1 MSAYPAVTPR
11 PEMPDEFR
19 FLCMLHNV
27 GAITAER
34 ALTMEDIAKW
44 TNKEPD
50 TIQDHLKKLGELG
63 YIQIVASGEIEK
75 FHVSVTGIRKV
86 LTLYS

>member
-1 MSAYPAVTPR
+1 MSGYPAVTPR
-11 PEMPDEFR
+11 PELPEEFR

-27 GAITAER
+27 GAITSER
-34 ALTMEDIAKW
+34 SLTVEDIAKW

-50 TIQDHLKKLGELG
+50 AILEHLGKLSELG
-63 YIQIVASGEIEK
+63 YVQTVKSGEVDK
-75 FHVSVTGIRKV
+75 YHVSVMGIRKV

>member
-1 MSAYPAVTPR
+1 MSGYPPVSPQAEL
-11 PEMPDEFR
+11 PEEFR

-27 GAITAER
+27 GAINADR
-34 ALTMEDIAKW
+34 SLTVDEIAKW
-44 TNKEPD
+44 TNKE
-50 TIQDHLKKLGELG
+50 TQIIRAHLTKLGDLG
-63 YIQIVASGEIEK
+63 YVQSIRSDESDK

>member
-1 MSAYPAVTPR
+1 MSRYPPVSPR
-11 PEMPDEFR
+11 PELPEEFR

-34 ALTMEDIAKW
+34 SLPLEEIAKW
-44 TNKEPD
+44 TNEEAP
-50 TIQDHLKKLGELG
+50 TIREHLRRLGELG
-63 YIQIVASGEIEK
+63 YVQSVRKGEQDR
-75 FHVSVTGIRKV
+75 FHVSVMGIRKV

>member
-1 MSAYPAVTPR
+1 MSGYPSVSPR
-11 PEMPDEFR
+11 EELPEEFR

-27 GAITAER
+27 GAITADR
-34 ALTMEDIAKW
+34 SLTVDEIAKW
-44 TNKEPD
+44 TNKENQII
-50 TIQDHLKKLGELG
+50 TAHLSKLGELG
-63 YIQIVASGEIEK
+63 YVQSVRRDEHDK

>member
-1 MSAYPAVTPR
+1 MSRYPPVSPR
-11 PEMPDEFR
+11 AELPEEFR

-34 ALTMEDIAKW
+34 SLALEDIAKW
-44 TNKEPD
+44 TNEEAP
-50 TIQDHLKKLGELG
+50 TIQEHLRRLGELG
-63 YIQIVASGEIEK
+63 YVQSVRKDEQDR
-75 FHVSVTGIRKV
+75 FHVSAMGIRKV

>member
-1 MSAYPAVTPR
+1 MSGYPAVAPR
-11 PEMPDEFR
+11 PEMPEEFK

-27 GAITAER
+27 GAITLER
-34 ALTMEDIAKW
+34 ALTIEDIAKW

-50 TIQDHLKKLGELG
+50 VIKDHLGKLGEMG
-63 YIQIVASGEIEK
+63 YVQVVASGETK
-75 FHVSVTGIRKV
+75 KYHVSTTGIRKV